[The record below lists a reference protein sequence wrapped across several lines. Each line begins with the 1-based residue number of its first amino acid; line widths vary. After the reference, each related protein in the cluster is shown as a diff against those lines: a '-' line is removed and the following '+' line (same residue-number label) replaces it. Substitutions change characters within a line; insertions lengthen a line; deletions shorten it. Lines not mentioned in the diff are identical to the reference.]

1 MFKWIYFNRFK
12 YVRGHVEAF
21 NRVSVQSLHGKEMT

>member
-1 MFKWIYFNRFK
+1 MFKWIYLNRFK

-21 NRVSVQSLHGKEMT
+21 TRVSVQSLHEKETT